1 MPNHRALAL
10 VTGALLAIAGAS
22 ALPACTGATPPAMD
36 PSPPAA
42 PVALPTTDAAVPAS
56 MPLSPSPAPTPI
68 TAAPTPS
75 AAAPSASPTT
85 AATASPAATGVF
97 LRAHVAPI
105 LAQHCKACHV
115 TGGSAPFAMFDAA
128 GNPLADTVKSRFAA
142 MLTAIEAGRMPMGK
156 PNSVPAAQLA
166 VLKAWQSAG
175 MPLDPVPAGASPSP
189 AATSPA
195 PTVPTDATVSFETHV
210 EPILRNRCSGCHT
223 VGSGGGAREV
233 AMFNRAG
240 QVQYWEI
247 AKEIDDIIEAIEDG
261 EMPKGAPPGTVKPSE
276 LDTLRAWYRAGTP
289 NN

>member
-36 PSPPAA
+36 PPPPAAA
-42 PVALPTTDAAVPAS
+42 PVALPTEDAAVPAS
-56 MPLSPSPAPTPI
+56 MPHSPSPR
-68 TAAPTPS
+68 PTPS
-75 AAAPSASPTT
+75 VTAPVASPTT
-85 AATASPAATGVF
+85 AATVSPAASGVF

-128 GNPLADTVKSRFAA
+128 GNPLADTVKARFPA
-142 MLTAIEAGRMPMGK
+142 MLSAIEDGRMPKGN
-156 PNSVPAAQLA
+156 PDSVPAAQLA

-175 MPLDPVPAGASPSP
+175 MPLDPAGASPVPSPSASSSAP
-189 AATSPA
+189 AA
-195 PTVPTDATVSFETHV
+195 PTDATVSFADHV
-210 EPILRNRCSGCHT
+210 EPILRNRCSACHT

-247 AKEIDDIIEAIEDG
+247 ADEIDDIIEAIEEG

>member
-10 VTGALLAIAGAS
+10 AAGALLAIAGAS
-22 ALPACTGATPPAMD
+22 ALAACTGATPPAMD

-42 PVALPTTDAAVPAS
+42 PVALPTPDAAVPAS
-56 MPLSPSPAPTPI
+56 MTLSPSPAPTP
-68 TAAPTPS
+68 S
-75 AAAPSASPTT
+75 ADAPSAGPTT
-85 AATASPAATGVF
+85 AATASPAASGVF
-97 LRAHVAPI
+97 LLAHVAPI

-128 GNPLADTVKSRFAA
+128 GKPLAETVKSRFPA
-142 MLTAIEAGRMPMGK
+142 MLAAIEAGRMPMGK
-156 PNSVPAAQLA
+156 PDSVPAAQLA

-175 MPLDPVPAGASPSP
+175 MPLDPSSSASPSP
-189 AATSPA
+189 AAASPA
-195 PTVPTDATVSFETHV
+195 PAVPTDAAVSFADHV
-210 EPILRNRCSGCHT
+210 EPILRNRCSACHT
-223 VGSGGGAREV
+223 VGGGAGAREV

-247 AKEIDDIIEAIEDG
+247 ADEIDDIIEKIEDG
-261 EMPKGAPPGTVKPSE
+261 EMPKGAPPGTVKPWE